1 MDSIQLMVDE
11 HVYIKRMLAVLRK
24 YSYRLLN
31 GEQVDFEDFYKM
43 IDFVRNYAD
52 KHHHGKEEDFLF
64 NRMVENQ
71 GSAAEK
77 LVKNGMLV
85 EHDLGRLHM
94 QELEEAIERVKAGDD
109 ESKLDVIA
117 NAVSYTHLL
126 HRHIDK
132 EDAVVYKFA
141 QNGLS
146 KEVMDQIDA
155 QCESFEKDATAQ
167 GIQDKYIKLLEELEN
182 K

>member
-1 MDSIQLMVDE
+1 
-11 HVYIKRMLAVLRK
+11 
-24 YSYRLLN
+24 
-31 GEQVDFEDFYKM
+31 
-43 IDFVRNYAD
+43 
-52 KHHHGKEEDFLF
+52 
-64 NRMVENQ
+64 
-71 GSAAEK
+71 
-77 LVKNGMLV
+77 
-85 EHDLGRLHM
+85 
-94 QELEEAIERVKAGDD
+94 
-109 ESKLDVIA
+109 VIA